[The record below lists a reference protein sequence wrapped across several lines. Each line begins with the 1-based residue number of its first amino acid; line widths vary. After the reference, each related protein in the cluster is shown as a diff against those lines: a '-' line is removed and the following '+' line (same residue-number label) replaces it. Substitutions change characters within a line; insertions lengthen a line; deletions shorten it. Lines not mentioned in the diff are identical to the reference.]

1 MEEKAMQYAR
11 KQYLDQLIRKKDNG
25 RIKVITGLRRSGKSY
40 LLFTLYRQY
49 LLDSGVEDDQIVE
62 LALDEIDNAKYRNP
76 FELNKIVKERI
87 TDKNKRYYVF
97 IDEIQFVTE
106 VQNPYVDDPNE
117 KLTFIDV
124 VLGLMKIPNADI
136 YVTGSNSKMLSSDIL
151 TQFRDRGD
159 EIRVNP
165 LSFAEVYENYEGD
178 KRGVWRDYYTY
189 GGMPLVWL
197 TESHEERSRYLR
209 DLFTRTYIKDV
220 LERHQIKNNAEVL
233 EILLNVLASSIGSL
247 TNPSRLSNTFD
258 SERHIRIAPDT
269 LDTYIGYF
277 MEAFLLQ
284 KAERYD
290 VKGRKYIKT
299 PVKYYYSDVG
309 LRNARLGFRQL
320 EETHLMENVL
330 YNDLIRRGYDVDVG
344 VVEQNVRKDDGK
356 KARKQLEVDFVVNR
370 GEERYYIQSALSIDD
385 PDKKAQ
391 EIASLIRIPDSFKK
405 IVVVKDYIKPWRDE
419 HGIQYVGIEDFL
431 LDESLVSK

>member
-1 MEEKAMQYAR
+1 MQYAR
-11 KQYLDQLIRKKDNG
+11 KQYLNQLIRKKDNG

-40 LLFTLYRQY
+40 LLFKLYRQY
-49 LLDSGVEDDQIVE
+49 LLELDVQEDQIVE

-87 TDKNKRYYVF
+87 ADKDKRYYVF

-124 VLGLMKIPNADI
+124 VLGLMKLPNADI

-159 EIRVNP
+159 EIRIYP

-189 GGMPLVWL
+189 GGMPLVWRYEL
-197 TESHEERSRYLR
+197 HEERSRYLR

-220 LERHQIKNNAEVL
+220 LERHQVKNDAEVL

-247 TNPSRLSNTFD
+247 TNPRKLSNTFD
-258 SERHIRIAPDT
+258 TERHIKIAPDT
-269 LDTYIGYF
+269 IDTYIGYF

-284 KAERYD
+284 RAERYD

-344 VVEQNVRKDDGK
+344 VVEQNIKKDDGK
-356 KARKQLEVDFVVNR
+356 NARKQLEVDFVVNR
-370 GEERYYIQSALSIDD
+370 GDERYYIQSALSIDS
-385 PDKKAQ
+385 PDKKEQ
-391 EIASLIRIPDSFKK
+391 EIASLLRIPDSFKK

-431 LDESLVSK
+431 LDEGLIVK

>member
-1 MEEKAMQYAR
+1 MQYAR

>member
-1 MEEKAMQYAR
+1 MEGKAMQFAR

-25 RIKVITGLRRSGKSY
+25 RIKIITGLRRSGKSY

-49 LLDSGVEDDQIVE
+49 LLDSGVQEDQIIG

-76 FELNKIVKERI
+76 FELNQFIKEQIRNR
-87 TDKNKRYYVF
+87 DKRYYVF
-97 IDEIQFVTE
+97 IDEIQFVTA
-106 VQNPYVDDPNE
+106 VPNPYVDDPNE
-117 KLTFIDV
+117 KLSFIDV

-159 EIRVNP
+159 EVRVHP
-165 LSFAEVYENYEGD
+165 LSFAEVYENYQGD
-178 KRGVWRDYYTY
+178 KRGAWRDYYTY
-189 GGMPLVWL
+189 GGMPLVWM
-197 TESHEERSRYLR
+197 TDSHEERSRYLHN
-209 DLFTRTYIKDV
+209 LFTGTYLKDV
-220 LERHQIKNNAEVL
+220 LERHQIKNQVDVL

-247 TNPSRLSNTFD
+247 TNPSKLSNTFA
-258 SERHIRIAPDT
+258 SERHIKIAPDT

-277 MEAFLLQ
+277 VEAFLLQ

-330 YNDLIRRGYDVDVG
+330 YNDLIRRGFDVDVG
-344 VVEQNVRKDDGK
+344 VVTQNLRTDDGK
-356 KARKQLEVDFVVNR
+356 NVRKQLEIDFVVNR
-370 GEERYYIQSALSIDD
+370 GDERYYIQSALSIDA
-385 PDKKAQ
+385 PEKQEQ
-391 EIASLIRIPDSFKK
+391 EIASLLRVPDSFKK
-405 IVVVKDYIKPWRDE
+405 IVVVRDYIKPWTDE
-419 HGIQYVGIEDFL
+419 NGIRYVGIEDFL
-431 LDESLVSK
+431 LDENSIC

>member
-1 MEEKAMQYAR
+1 MQYAR

-49 LLDSGVEDDQIVE
+49 LLDTGVQEDQIVG

-76 FELNKIVKERI
+76 FELNKIVKER
-87 TDKNKRYYVF
+87 TPDKDKRYYVF

-106 VQNPYVDDPNE
+106 VQNPFVDDPNE

-124 VLGLMKIPNADI
+124 VLGLMKRPNVDV

-197 TESHEERSRYLR
+197 ADSHEERSRYLR
-209 DLFTRTYIKDV
+209 DLFSRTYIKDV
-220 LERHQIKNNAEVL
+220 LERHQIKNDAEVL

-247 TNPSRLSNTFD
+247 TNPSKLANTFE

-269 LDTYIGYF
+269 IDAYIGYF
-277 MEAFLLQ
+277 KEAFLLQ
-284 KAERYD
+284 RAERYD

-330 YNDLIRRGYDVDVG
+330 YNDLIRRGFDVDVG
-344 VVEQNVRKDDGK
+344 VVEQNIRTETGK
-356 KARKQLEVDFVVNR
+356 NARKQLEVDFVVNR
-370 GEERYYIQSALSIDD
+370 GDERYYIQSALSIDD
-385 PDKKAQ
+385 PDKKEQ
-391 EIASLIRIPDSFKK
+391 EIASLLRIPDSFKK

-419 HGIQYVGIEDFL
+419 HGIQYVGVEDFL
-431 LDESLVSK
+431 LDESLISK